1 MAIDT
6 ASNDVIKKLIHRRKE
21 RLKET
26 LVRDVDNVEQLHYI
40 RGQIKSLDD
49 LQQDIIDLLK
59 KTGAIKNDRVHGAT
73 ETD

>member
-6 ASNDVIKKLIHRRKE
+6 ASNDVIKNLIKRRKE
-21 RLKET
+21 RLKDN
-26 LVRDVDNVEQLHYI
+26 LIHQVDNLNDLNYI

-59 KTGAIKNDRVHGAT
+59 KQEQI
-73 ETD
+73 

>member
-6 ASNDVIKKLIHRRKE
+6 ASNDIIKNLIHRRKE
-21 RLKET
+21 RFKET
-26 LVRDVDNVEQLHYI
+26 LVRDVDNVNDLYYI

-59 KTGAIKNDRVHGAT
+59 KQ
-73 ETD
+73 EQ

>member
-6 ASNDVIKKLIHRRKE
+6 ASNDVIKNLIHRRKE

-26 LVRDVDNVEQLHYI
+26 LIRDVDNVNDLHYI

-49 LQQDIIDLLK
+49 LEQDIIDLLK
-59 KTGAIKNDRVHGAT
+59 KQ
-73 ETD
+73 EQ

>member
-6 ASNDVIKKLIHRRKE
+6 ASNDVIKNLIHRRRE

-26 LVRDVDNVEQLHYI
+26 LVREVENVNQLNYI

-49 LQQDIIDLLK
+49 LQQDIKDLLK
-59 KTGAIKNDRVHGAT
+59 KQ
-73 ETD
+73 EQ

>member
-6 ASNDVIKKLIHRRKE
+6 ASHDVIKNLIHRRRE
-21 RLKET
+21 RLKEP
-26 LVRDVDNVEQLHYI
+26 LVRDVDKVEQLHYI

-59 KTGAIKNDRVHGAT
+59 KQ
-73 ETD
+73 EQ

>member
-6 ASNDVIKKLIHRRKE
+6 TSNDIIKNLIHRRRE
-21 RLKET
+21 RLKDT

-59 KTGAIKNDRVHGAT
+59 KQEQI
-73 ETD
+73 

>member
-6 ASNDVIKKLIHRRKE
+6 ASNDVINKLIHRRKE

-59 KTGAIKNDRVHGAT
+59 KQ
-73 ETD
+73 EQ

>member
-1 MAIDT
+1 MEKTNFVWRKMAIDI
-6 ASNDVIKKLIHRRKE
+6 ASNDVIKNLIHRRRE

-26 LVRDVDNVEQLHYI
+26 LSRDVDNINDLHYI

-59 KTGAIKNDRVHGAT
+59 KQ
-73 ETD
+73 EQ

>member
-6 ASNDVIKKLIHRRKE
+6 ASNDIIKKLIHRRKE

-26 LVRDVDNVEQLHYI
+26 LVRDVDNVNDLHYI

-59 KTGAIKNDRVHGAT
+59 KQ
-73 ETD
+73 EQ

>member
-21 RLKET
+21 RLTQT
-26 LVRDVDNVEQLHYI
+26 LVRDVDNVNDLYYI

-59 KTGAIKNDRVHGAT
+59 KQ
-73 ETD
+73 EQ

>member
-6 ASNDVIKKLIHRRKE
+6 TSNDIIKNLIHRRRE
-21 RLKET
+21 RLKDT

-49 LQQDIIDLLK
+49 LQ
-59 KTGAIKNDRVHGAT
+59 RRS
-73 ETD
+73 